1 MNIGSRKSQRESRFG
16 FGWDFCGAQVLG
28 VTPDSVKIWNR
39 HGLLHG
45 HAYNDRNEC
54 LYEAS
59 GDNQPQKARG
69 HKLSERGVAK
79 EVSSASAKEVQCEA

>member
-1 MNIGSRKSQRESRFG
+1 MLTVREM
-16 FGWDFCGAQVLG
+16 AVVLG
-28 VTPDSVKIWNR
+28 VTPDCIKIWNR
-39 HGLLHG
+39 HGLLHS

-59 GDNQPQKARG
+59 GDNPLQKARG
-69 HKLSERGVAK
+69 HKLSECHVAK

>member
-1 MNIGSRKSQRESRFG
+1 MLTVREM
-16 FGWDFCGAQVLG
+16 AAVLG
-28 VTPDSVKIWNR
+28 VTPNCVKIWNR

-45 HAYNDRNEC
+45 HAYNDRAEC
-54 LYEAS
+54 LYETC